1 MQKEIIY
8 DKRVLLQVLVGS
20 AVALLVFSSLSLVLE
35 NSEGDNGKDGSK
47 DTVPMMSYLRL
58 ILSSILVLS
67 VIFVHLLV
75 ENK

>member
-1 MQKEIIY
+1 MQKDIIY
-8 DKRVLLQVLVGS
+8 DKRVLLQVLAGS

-35 NSEGDNGKDGSK
+35 NSEGGKGKDGSK
-47 DTVPMMSYLRL
+47 DTVPMMSYLSL